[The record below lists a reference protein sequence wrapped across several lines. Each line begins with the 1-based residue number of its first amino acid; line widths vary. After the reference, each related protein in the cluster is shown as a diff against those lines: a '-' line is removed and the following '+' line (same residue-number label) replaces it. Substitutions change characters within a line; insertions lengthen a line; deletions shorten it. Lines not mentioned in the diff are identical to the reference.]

1 MIRHRE
7 ATVLL
12 QPLRPLSS
20 RPEARFCAVVERSPY
35 WLSSNAAQRGCPR
48 PLAFG
53 DLSSQPNAQ
62 PHRSPVIS
70 TEAQRSGETPVLA
83 LFQRS
88 TKPGC
93 PMSLALGDMGSQPNA
108 QPHRSPVISTEAQ
121 RSGETPVLALL
132 NPSTIRVSHVPRT
145 WGHGFAGCPKQHPK
159 HQTTEI
165 HPNKPTIDPQLRPN
179 DMH

>member
-1 MIRHRE
+1 MRRSGEIPVLALLNPSTIRAPQAPSLWGPGFAAKRA
-7 ATVLL
+7 AT
-12 QPLRPLSS
+12 
-20 RPEARFCAVVERSPY
+20 
-35 WLSSNAAQRGCPR
+35 
-48 PLAFG
+48 
-53 DLSSQPNAQ
+53 SQPC
-62 PHRSPVIS
+62 HYRSPVIS

-93 PMSLALGDMGSQPNA
+93 PMSLAFGDLSSQPNA